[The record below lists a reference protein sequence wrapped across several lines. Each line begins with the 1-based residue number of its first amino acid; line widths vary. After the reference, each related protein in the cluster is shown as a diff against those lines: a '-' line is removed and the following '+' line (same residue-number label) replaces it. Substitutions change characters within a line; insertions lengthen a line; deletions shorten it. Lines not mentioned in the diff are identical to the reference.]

1 MDIYLNMK
9 IKIKKIR
16 KISNK
21 IMMWNAVSLT
31 ISTFVITLSMFL
43 FLFNAQINEEIKE
56 VNEISE
62 IVIEK
67 LESSNMDKIQLQYD
81 NYRFP
86 DKDDIS
92 LLVIENGVRKDL
104 THDFKDE
111 IMRNNTW
118 KIRTNGFTYYKTILK
133 NNREYIMGR
142 NFHFHEFYKI
152 ILAFLA
158 IFLLIIAS
166 VCVISYLIAK
176 NVTNPLSN
184 IIAQSKELNNRNIE
198 AKLTKSKDDEIG
210 ELVDVINETFSKR
223 ENLIKSQKKFSSDI
237 SHELKTPIS
246 IIKGYLDILKW
257 GKTDEK
263 LLDEGLGNIDIEI
276 KNIEQIIN
284 NLFLSSQLEQ
294 IRIIKEKIE
303 LTSLAQKIK
312 RDYEVIYPEQEMF
325 VISEGDTYIIGDN
338 NLVSEA
344 IRGLVDN
351 GIKYSN
357 NNKIELIIEKRKNNA
372 VMIVRDYGVGIE
384 EQEKEKIF
392 ERYYKRDR
400 ENQRV
405 PGMGLGLSIIK
416 EIVDLHNA
424 KIELVNRNNGLDV
437 ILIFEKEEE

>member
-1 MDIYLNMK
+1 MK

-67 LESSNMDKIQLQYD
+67 LESSNMGKIQLQYD

-351 GIKYSN
+351 GIKYSS

-416 EIVDLHNA
+416 EIVDSHNA
-424 KIELVNRNNGLDV
+424 KIELVNRTNGLDV

>member
-67 LESSNMDKIQLQYD
+67 LESSNMGKIQLQYD

-92 LLVIENGVRKDL
+92 LLVIEHGVRKDL

-351 GIKYSN
+351 GIKYSS

>member
-1 MDIYLNMK
+1 M
-9 IKIKKIR
+9 
-16 KISNK
+16 
-21 IMMWNAVSLT
+21 
-31 ISTFVITLSMFL
+31 
-43 FLFNAQINEEIKE
+43 
-56 VNEISE
+56 
-62 IVIEK
+62 
-67 LESSNMDKIQLQYD
+67 
-81 NYRFP
+81 
-86 DKDDIS
+86 
-92 LLVIENGVRKDL
+92 
-104 THDFKDE
+104 
-111 IMRNNTW
+111 
-118 KIRTNGFTYYKTILK
+118 
-133 NNREYIMGR
+133 
-142 NFHFHEFYKI
+142 
-152 ILAFLA
+152 
-158 IFLLIIAS
+158 
-166 VCVISYLIAK
+166 
-176 NVTNPLSN
+176 
-184 IIAQSKELNNRNIE
+184 
-198 AKLTKSKDDEIG
+198 
-210 ELVDVINETFSKR
+210 DVINETFSKR

-351 GIKYSN
+351 GIKYSS

>member
-1 MDIYLNMK
+1 
-9 IKIKKIR
+9 
-16 KISNK
+16 
-21 IMMWNAVSLT
+21 
-31 ISTFVITLSMFL
+31 
-43 FLFNAQINEEIKE
+43 
-56 VNEISE
+56 
-62 IVIEK
+62 
-67 LESSNMDKIQLQYD
+67 
-81 NYRFP
+81 
-86 DKDDIS
+86 
-92 LLVIENGVRKDL
+92 
-104 THDFKDE
+104 
-111 IMRNNTW
+111 
-118 KIRTNGFTYYKTILK
+118 
-133 NNREYIMGR
+133 
-142 NFHFHEFYKI
+142 
-152 ILAFLA
+152 
-158 IFLLIIAS
+158 
-166 VCVISYLIAK
+166 
-176 NVTNPLSN
+176 
-184 IIAQSKELNNRNIE
+184 
-198 AKLTKSKDDEIG
+198 
-210 ELVDVINETFSKR
+210 VDVINETFSKR

-351 GIKYSN
+351 GIKYSS

>member
-1 MDIYLNMK
+1 MK

-31 ISTFVITLSMFL
+31 ISTFLITLSMFL

-351 GIKYSN
+351 GIKYSS

>member
-92 LLVIENGVRKDL
+92 LLVIEHGVRKDL

-351 GIKYSN
+351 GIKYSS

>member
-1 MDIYLNMK
+1 
-9 IKIKKIR
+9 
-16 KISNK
+16 
-21 IMMWNAVSLT
+21 MMWNAVSLT

-67 LESSNMDKIQLQYD
+67 LESSNMGKIQLQYD

-351 GIKYSN
+351 GIKYSS

>member
-1 MDIYLNMK
+1 
-9 IKIKKIR
+9 
-16 KISNK
+16 
-21 IMMWNAVSLT
+21 MMWNAVSLT
-31 ISTFVITLSMFL
+31 ISTFLITLSMFL

-67 LESSNMDKIQLQYD
+67 LESSNMGKIQLQYD

-351 GIKYSN
+351 GIKYSS

>member
-67 LESSNMDKIQLQYD
+67 LESSNMGKIQLQYD

-351 GIKYSN
+351 GIKYSS

>member
-1 MDIYLNMK
+1 M
-9 IKIKKIR
+9 IKN
-16 KISNK
+16 IS
-21 IMMWNAVSLT
+21 
-31 ISTFVITLSMFL
+31 ISTFVNI
-43 FLFNAQINEEIKE
+43 I
-56 VNEISE
+56 
-62 IVIEK
+62 
-67 LESSNMDKIQLQYD
+67 
-81 NYRFP
+81 
-86 DKDDIS
+86 
-92 LLVIENGVRKDL
+92 
-104 THDFKDE
+104 
-111 IMRNNTW
+111 
-118 KIRTNGFTYYKTILK
+118 FT
-133 NNREYIMGR
+133 
-142 NFHFHEFYKI
+142 
-152 ILAFLA
+152 LAFLA

-198 AKLTKSKDDEIG
+198 AKLTKSNDDEVG

-257 GKTDEK
+257 GKNDEK
-263 LLDEGLGNIDIEI
+263 LLDEGLENIDIEV

-294 IRIIKEKIE
+294 IKIIKEKIE

-325 VISEGDTYIIGDN
+325 VISEGNTYIIGDN

-357 NNKIELIIEKRKNNA
+357 NNKIELIIENRENK
-372 VMIVRDYGVGIE
+372 VVLTVRDYGTGIDDKD
-384 EQEKEKIF
+384 KEKVVF
-392 ERYYKRDR
+392 VVDGGVVCR
-400 ENQRV
+400 
-405 PGMGLGLSIIK
+405 IIY
-416 EIVDLHNA
+416 H
-424 KIELVNRNNGLDV
+424 
-437 ILIFEKEEE
+437 